1 MNTSIRSGRLLGRVF
16 CAPNASLR
24 RVFGVPDAS
33 AGRAC
38 LPTAA
43 FRTTE
48 DKKW

>member
-16 CAPNASLR
+16 
-24 RVFGVPDAS
+24 GVPDAS
-33 AGRAC
+33 PGRAC